1 MFRDRPDGSMDSG
14 PQLRQ
19 WILVLAKFLMAPN
32 VDTFLPG
39 EDDHLAAHL
48 GSGFRRGHGIG
59 AGRRKMKALEGET
72 GRDGTATVVSLA
84 RGSVGMGHGSSAI
97 MARPPTCGPGPTC
110 PRLCATQRIPTCWY
124 VLLGRL

>member
-48 GSGFRRGHGIG
+48 GSGFRRGHGID

-72 GRDGTATVVSLA
+72 GRDGTATVVSPA
-84 RGSVGMGHGSSAI
+84 RGSVGMGTDLLPLWHAHRHVAPGLHVHG
-97 MARPPTCGPGPTC
+97 
-110 PRLCATQRIPTCWY
+110 CALHR
-124 VLLGRL
+124 GS